1 MNFNELACQQPVSQG
16 DESASVEQVMK
27 SLDFAT
33 VMASSIHD
41 MKNSIGMVLSALE
54 DLFDESG
61 QCIADR
67 KIVAQ
72 LQYEAKRINGAL
84 VQLLMLYRCGT
95 SGYKPNVVAVDVNDF
110 LEESVLSN
118 KPMLDVKGIQVDLH
132 CPPDLAWY
140 FDPFLLGG
148 VLDNVVN
155 NAARYTA
162 DRLAIEA
169 SCENGFVCLRVQDNG
184 PGFPEAMLGRGLTV
198 CEPLPRSQI
207 LASTRLGLYFSSLI
221 ASLHTNKER
230 EGYIEL
236 SNGGDLGGGCFAI
249 YLP

>member
-1 MNFNELACQQPVSQG
+1 MNTNELACHRSLSQG
-16 DESASVEQVMK
+16 REATSAGQAIK

-41 MKNSIGMVLSALE
+41 MKNSIGMVLSSLE
-54 DLFDESG
+54 GLFDEGG
-61 QCIADR
+61 QCTVDR
-67 KIVAQ
+67 KSVAQ

-95 SGYKPNVVAVDVNDF
+95 GYTPNVVEVEVGDF
-110 LEESVLSN
+110 LEESILSN
-118 KPMLDVKGIQVDLH
+118 QPMFDFKGIRADIH
-132 CPPDLAWY
+132 CPADLAWY

-148 VLDNVVN
+148 VMDNVVN
-155 NAARYTA
+155 NAARYTS

-184 PGFPEAMLGRGLTV
+184 PGFPETMLGRGFTAS
-198 CEPLPRSQI
+198 EPLPRSQI
-207 LASTRLGLYFSSLI
+207 LASTRLGLHFASLI

-230 EGYIEL
+230 EGFIEL